1 MGIAQG
7 SNGKFNPT
15 AALTREDAPRLKPCP
30 DIYLRALALLGL
42 SAADC
47 IAFED
52 SLAGVTAAKRAGLPV
67 AAVYDRYASHERAQ
81 IEALADCTV
90 ADYESLVRHFDALT
104 GKSG

>member
-1 MGIAQG
+1 MLFPRPHPRGRAAAQAPA
-7 SNGKFNPT
+7 PT
-15 AALTREDAPRLKPCP
+15 FTCARWRCSACP
-30 DIYLRALALLGL
+30 P
-42 SAADC
+42 ADC

>member
-1 MGIAQG
+1 MDHATLSFLRGLA
-7 SNGKFNPT
+7 PE
-15 AALTREDAPRLKPCP
+15 LTGQM
-30 DIYLRALALLGL
+30 YLRALALLGL

-67 AAVYDRYASHERAQ
+67 AAVYDRYASHEREQ

-90 ADYESLVRHFDALT
+90 ADYESLVRHFNALT